1 MGGDTRE
8 EGPIGNSRI
17 TMSARVLNAAAVL
30 FLTIGSVRAA
40 GVRELDLNGIARTS
54 GRPELN
60 AVVWLEAPHAPAPVT
75 KQKIVLSQRNETFL
89 PHVLAVRVGTTVE
102 FPNEDRVYHNV
113 FSFHDGKKFD
123 LGTYPVGSLRRLAF
137 SEAGVS
143 RLFCNIHPHM
153 FGYVV
158 ALDSPSF
165 VAVNKDG
172 TFTIPGV
179 PPGTYTYHAWR
190 PAGPMLTGMAVLPS
204 GSLLNVTWP

>member
-1 MGGDTRE
+1 MKA
-8 EGPIGNSRI
+8 RI
-17 TMSARVLNAAAVL
+17 LSIAAAL
-30 FLTIGSVRAA
+30 FLAIGSLRAA
-40 GVRELDLNGIARTS
+40 GVRELDLNGMARA
-54 GRPELN
+54 GARPETN
-60 AVVWLEAPHAPAPVT
+60 AVVWLEAPNAPAPVQ

-123 LGTYPVGSLRRLAF
+123 LGTYPVGSTRRVVF
-137 SEAGVS
+137 SEPGVS

-153 FGYVV
+153 SGYLV
-158 ALDSPSF
+158 ALDSPYF
-165 VAVNKDG
+165 AAVNKDG
-172 TFTIPGV
+172 TFTIPTV

-190 PAGPMLTGMAVLPS
+190 PAGPMLTGTAVLPS